1 MNTSKKLL
9 AIAAL
14 AFGTSANA
22 APILTENFNNVAA
35 LPGWILLNLSTPVGQ
50 SWFQGNSGV
59 FPAHAGAPDAYIAAD
74 FLSALNG
81 TGAIDNWLISPVVNF
96 TGQALLSFFTRTQT
110 IPGFNDTLEVRFNS
124 GVSSA
129 PGDFTTVLGVIGGP
143 NAYPGAWQQFSA
155 AITGAGNGRF
165 AFRYVGDAATAN
177 YIGIDTVSLA
187 SVNQVPEPSTIAL
200 LGIGLAALARSRR
213 KQQLPPTA
221 C

>member
-1 MNTSKKLL
+1 MNTSKTLL

-14 AFGTSANA
+14 ALCTSATA

-35 LPGWILLNLSTPVGQ
+35 LPGWLLLNQSTPVGQ

-81 TGAIDNWLISPVVNF
+81 IGSIDNWLISPVVNF
-96 TGQALLSFFTRTQT
+96 TGLAQLSFFTRTQSL
-110 IPGFNDTLEVRFNS
+110 PGFNDTLEVRYHS
-124 GVSSA
+124 GVSGNPA
-129 PGDFTTVLGVIGGP
+129 DFTTVLAVIGGANP
-143 NAYPGAWQQFSA
+143 YPGAWQQFTA
-155 AITGAGNGRF
+155 ALSGAGSGRF

-187 SVNQVPEPSTIAL
+187 QVAQVPEPSTLAL
-200 LGIGLAALARSRR
+200 LGIGLAALARARR
-213 KQQLPPTA
+213 KQSQPQ
-221 C
+221 